1 MKTNVSTYYV
11 VSGKAV
17 LESKFQSLVE
27 EANAANQPKP
37 EPTKMQSFA
46 LPEAESIEEMKQ
58 LCPSE
63 EVLVSL
69 FNRAATIKMQSF
81 ARLEITDEDFVPKDG
96 TYDLTSIIAEPAER
110 RTASPEAKIEKLL
123 SGMDEEAI
131 QRILARILEKQTA
144 PAGTSASA

>member
-1 MKTNVSTYYV
+1 
-11 VSGKAV
+11 
-17 LESKFQSLVE
+17 
-27 EANAANQPKP
+27 
-37 EPTKMQSFA
+37 MQSFA
-46 LPEAESIEEMKQ
+46 LPEAETLAEVQ
-58 LCPSE
+58 ALCPSE

-123 SGMDEEAI
+123 SGMDEDAI
-131 QRILARILEKQTA
+131 QRILQRILEKQTA
-144 PAGTSASA
+144 PAGSSAGA